1 MQNKIN
7 KSLHERRTIMPID
20 KEKMQKVMDAIDDY
34 FAQRAEDE
42 YDDDD
47 DDFLNPLD
55 APPSEPFYK
64 DGAQHK
70 PKRDLFS

>member
-1 MQNKIN
+1 M
-7 KSLHERRTIMPID
+7 RGATMPID

-42 YDDDD
+42 YDEDD

-55 APPSEPFYK
+55 APPNAPFS
-64 DGAQHK
+64 DGAQQK
-70 PKRDLFS
+70 PKRDLFK